1 MGLHSDLDKITLA
14 GVSSALKYYYYRK
27 IKTETKSRNLS
38 CDSKKYYF
46 SGLGAAQGFILL

>member
-46 SGLGAAQGFILL
+46 SGLGAAQSFILL